1 MPSVTPFKD
10 LSISFTRN
18 KITNDLLVKKDDA
31 AVKQAIINILMTN
44 KGERLFDSEYGSNVP
59 SYLFEPLDYA
69 TASNINDAIRE
80 ALTYEPR
87 IKVLGVNVEP
97 DFDTNGFEVILA
109 FKIIGRD
116 DLVPYKVEFF
126 LSRTR

>member
-1 MPSVTPFKD
+1 M
-10 LSISFTRN
+10 
-18 KITNDLLVKKDDA
+18 
-31 AVKQAIINILMTN
+31 
-44 KGERLFDSEYGSNVP
+44 
-59 SYLFEPLDYA
+59 
-69 TASNINDAIRE
+69 IRE

-116 DLVPYKVEFF
+116 DLVPYEVEFF